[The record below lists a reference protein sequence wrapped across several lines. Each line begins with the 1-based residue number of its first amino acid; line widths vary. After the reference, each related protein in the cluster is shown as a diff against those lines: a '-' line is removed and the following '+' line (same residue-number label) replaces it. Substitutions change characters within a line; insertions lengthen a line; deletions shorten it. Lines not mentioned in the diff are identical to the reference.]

1 MKNSITFSLLALGLT
16 LPAVHLQ
23 AQDDSRPQRGPRGDR
38 PAPAFEVALDANK
51 DGTIDKT
58 EISESTAA
66 LKKLDKDSDGKV
78 SMRELRGAAGR
89 GPNQGGEERPD
100 RPNRPPGERPDR
112 TESERQRPN
121 AERPAGPPL
130 IAALDTNK
138 DGSLDNEELSA
149 APAALLK
156 LDKNSDGQLSTDE
169 FHMARGARA
178 GGPGSRGGQDDERP
192 RREGR
197 GPRDSAPDK
206 N

>member
-23 AQDDSRPQRGPRGDR
+23 AQEDSRPQRGPRGDR
-38 PAPAFEVALDANK
+38 PVPAFEVALDANK
-51 DGTIDKT
+51 DGTIDKS
-58 EISESTAA
+58 EITESTAA

-78 SMRELRGAAGR
+78 SMRELRGAPGR
-89 GPNQGGEERPD
+89 GPNQGDDD
-100 RPNRPPGERPDR
+100 RPARPRGERPDR
-112 TESERQRPN
+112 AENERQRPN

-138 DGSLDNEELSA
+138 DGSLDNDELTA
-149 APAALLK
+149 APTALLK

-169 FHMARGARA
+169 FHMARGPRA
-178 GGPGSRGGQDDERP
+178 GGPGARGGQDGERP

-197 GPRDSAPDK
+197 APRDSAPDK